1 MVSAFNFRQFDPF
14 FVGFDRM
21 WNEMDRLQ
29 QSVGFTQK
37 QGYPPYN
44 IVKHDD
50 EKYTIELAVA
60 GFGEGDINVDV
71 AEDVLTIKGKV
82 PSVEDGPETIHKGIA
97 GRNFERKFTLAD
109 TIVCNGATLEN
120 GMLKVEL
127 ERIIPEEKKP
137 RLIPINGKKP
147 ELLNE

>member
-21 WNEMDRLQ
+21 WSEMDRLQ

-50 EKYTIELAVA
+50 EKYTIELAIA
-60 GFGEGDINVDV
+60 GFGEEDINVDV

-137 RLIPINGKKP
+137 RLIPINGKKQA
-147 ELLNE
+147 LLNE